1 MSCNNIEDISV
12 NMCNKICND
21 NIPASNTVRLTSCK
35 TKCNQK
41 IIGELNPLDITN
53 NFIFLNSADVAEN
66 ALEKAGEQ
74 SQELY
79 KQKQEMMNNQITNM
93 ETEIRINNNGCGI
106 RIGVKWKKIINGDT
120 NEFIDDN
127 YIKKFKKY
135 SAFGLK
141 WKNVG
146 TTEPNSKY
154 IKLVKGTTISND
166 SYDYLHDAL
175 INGKDTQNNIILN
188 KKALIDNNLFQDDD
202 TKDLKIYPNSYI
214 KLSDNS
220 YCQVYTYD
228 TSIIHDDLKSIFNH
242 RDDFID
248 LTFNVHFKNAF
259 HDITMDDFITNN
271 SGDIYI
277 PSIGCTDFNN
287 KSCNDIEDVLSANEN
302 CMVDNKDNDYIKR
315 KDTIPYLFHNDA
327 GSQCM
332 TKALNFDNKN
342 ELFDI
347 INLITNDQFINH
359 ELNEMMGKY
368 DAYRY
373 ENIKTRINDILTDE
387 YSQYFSTNDFLN
399 LFDYNIQYWI
409 TIDDAIFSERPYRY
423 NRANTDTGKNL
434 GQATGTYD
442 VRDGEGDVVL
452 QKSPKEK
459 KYNEIAKILS
469 NRIPAF
475 PSSNHLIQ
483 LQDIDVETI
492 RTLFKPETTSENREL
507 ESLLWTQDYFNIIDD
522 NGNSTK
528 VILYTPLYEHFDN
541 RYDIYYNSHSNS
553 HDDSSKSGVDFYKH
567 LKDGQRKITVKNQ
580 DDDDVGV
587 EYGRIGYDTDFYNN
601 VILSDNYITKT
612 ECETIKLNVEN
623 TSNTI
628 FLKENIENRHNLDKY
643 RLNDIDFN
651 NVNDELTQYN
661 TNIENLNRC
670 IENSKAMINL
680 DTYTKTKEYDNINEN
695 IRDNAEI
702 NKKYNIYLSKV
713 NKYEGIQTDTDCK
726 FLSEYNNKDTCG
738 IPSETTKM
746 CLSDDFISDT
756 QYDTKLQSKK
766 DSLKSYIFNR
776 QKNYYVGKNTL
787 INPNTWQITTG
798 YPNIGLELVNTDLTV
813 LLDTKSITA
822 TDNIITLSD
831 DELLPFSNSKIDNNT
846 YVSSYVT
853 DRYYTVNL
861 QQENCNQPNDYVL
874 QNSDNIC
881 GNDKQCAYKNEY
893 NNSISEISQYDDNLC
908 TNKYNYLEECYNQDP
923 DFVMGKQ
930 VDYSVCRD
938 DQQKAPRIID
948 CPQTEDPQCPSG
960 SYITYKIENGR
971 YTCEK
976 VCGSCVHN
984 TTLKVSDS
992 KCHADIGYYYD
1003 YEYDELE
1010 STSPPVPEQ
1019 CHEGYY
1025 IDVTSAKTIE
1035 ECKKCTPAC
1044 DTDHYENVDC
1054 TFSTN
1059 RVCTQ
1064 LPDNSTKNQN
1074 GKDFS
1079 CVVNYFKRGDQ
1090 CVACPNE
1097 TTSDPGSTSILECIA
1112 NEGHY
1117 FDPQS
1122 LADDETSPIP
1132 VSAEQCDDG
1141 TYCASGATSETSCPT
1156 NTTSVAGSSDISQCH
1171 ALPGFYYNNDL
1182 HNVGQSCLPG
1192 HYCPGGPGSTTQN
1205 PCPANTYNSL
1215 SQQTDVNAC
1224 NPCDYETTSVKGSE
1238 ACTACPT
1245 IPIVAADIS
1254 AIRKYKYYEYQVPGC
1269 STITTGTCSN
1279 QQLSQES
1286 LNDDDCPTTTTIT
1299 DADGRTITK
1308 KQFYGYTGVVQRNT
1322 TTGKPILF
1330 PNDTIKEK
1338 EESQEELTRK
1348 LKFEDPDML
1357 MFEYSLGT
1365 HVDLKCEK
1373 TCMTCF
1379 PNEKFIPNLSA
1390 CDPCEDNKVAGT
1402 DGLSCIPC
1410 HERDAN
1416 TIYDAELGDC
1426 TLCNDYQLPNF
1437 ESNTCEN
1444 PQPGYYVVCDG
1455 DADACKETEATVN
1468 HIVLGQINKVDWIEN
1483 IKSIIF
1489 DYEDQTPGEIT
1500 NNINII
1506 FRNDSWNEDKI
1517 LKLTKNPTIMNNKY
1531 YKDISKKIIIFEN
1544 NTQSTDYLIKFME
1557 SIYISNNTQ
1566 HSSLPNKLILQT
1578 ENDSY
1583 YLLTHRMQE
1592 DITNRYSTAAIW
1604 DHGQGEGE
1612 SYLIFDMFLNITNEQ
1627 YLCPDN
1633 TYIDD
1638 GTEASGSSRGTNR
1651 NICKFYD
1658 SGYYRDIYSSS
1669 GASSTEASSASTEE
1683 TPQEPFTNYEN
1694 FESRTQTTCL
1704 KDFTLENKAT
1714 IDITDSKLGA
1724 QAGGDYAGCV
1734 YKCNTAG
1741 HYYNEGTPGLDD
1753 NKCVPCPIGYKCDNL
1768 QNRTACIGQEYQNET
1783 GQTECKTIPTGG
1795 TAIPHSEG
1803 LANIGFSVPAGK
1815 KYSNIENINTISD
1828 CSKDTYKDTI
1838 SPINDQETE
1847 REIECL
1853 ACPTNTTTKKVLG
1866 STELAQCIPDFGYTL
1881 DTTERLAE
1889 VLEGYDVDSSGSIQC
1904 ASGYYLGDFDGNC
1917 DITNSNQCTEC
1928 IDDNYKACIPC
1939 PTGYTCAGGS
1949 VDCKETPAFPLIK
1962 LANIDDDPFTAPIY
1976 NIDACWPGMKLTT
1989 PIGGECDPCHYT
2001 SGGSETNKYCFDGTP
2016 KDHISPSTDDIKL
2029 KNNDN
2034 FTPAIY
2040 ITAADNI
2047 NYNIY
2052 SITQDTGDSNNIV
2065 FSFKNNYIPFNI
2077 ENYLEVDIRNLKD
2090 NDVPLYLYEHA
2101 SGEKNANQ
2109 ILNAKNVTQE
2119 TGVSINNNTINLLKE
2134 GYINKND
2141 SSNIIRNIIESN
2153 NLKFTGDGKNAL
2165 LDIIMSYKDDRAA
2178 TRILDDINL
2187 SFIYEFAYYDGT
2199 QLKTQSYVYK
2209 ILPYPSLCDAGTHTT
2224 TGLINSCEYCPI
2236 GTYKS
2241 ETDAT
2246 LCQNATGNYYVG
2258 VHDLSASG
2266 SPSGLGG
2273 IKATEMPT
2281 SNGFE
2286 ILTTSDGG
2294 NYGYKLKSGYEY
2306 TAPTHTD
2313 IATTTECGTTSFNEE
2328 EILINNTIDNTTIN
2342 YPCDSCPEI
2351 ASLPSSSQ
2359 TGLLRL
2365 ETNSPTST
2373 TATACVIRVC
2383 DTNYTNI
2390 GSVNTNLCELEK
2402 CQKGY
2407 YFDGTSNSCE
2417 RCPVGHYCDGD
2428 PTILPTA
2435 SSHQKRKCPRN
2446 TYNPTLGI
2454 AEVSNCEACPLNT
2467 STNELLGQT
2476 ALGNCI
2482 ADSGYY
2488 FDSASGD
2495 TATQCPTNTS
2505 TGDATG
2511 STSITDCIS
2520 NARWYFNSSTDT
2532 TATICPSGKYCP
2544 INTIGPKESLPT
2556 CPTNTTS
2563 EEGSSNFS
2571 DCRADPGWYYPW
2583 NSLATD
2589 VGTLANECPEKT
2601 YCEGA
2606 NESSVDCPLNTNTG
2620 GGRRKIKKSECVADP
2635 GYYYDITDT
2644 THEDARACPVG
2655 TYNPNNSATS
2665 VDGCI
2670 KCPENTYSVNTA
2682 RTANVDC
2689 LTCPDNSKTTY
2700 DDAGNP
2706 VQAGVETTGKS
2717 LLADCKP
2724 GKMYKRNDSNTNN
2737 DPLNEIILKTGHTK
2751 SETGG
2756 YTCDEGYYFNV
2767 ENGECETCHIRHYCP
2782 GGPAVSGGAI
2792 TLECPTFSTSP
2803 ARSSVIDNCFAMTGY
2818 KQVGDTNVFVE
2829 NEGVKTDSNG
2839 VVFKEGSTTLVQ
2851 CEPGYE
2857 GKTDSDLEC
2866 QPCVDR
2872 STFSTDGNECSLCGT
2887 SNDLQLVIKE
2897 CDHVTNVIRI
2907 DKSLLRIESF
2917 ETDNIVTALEIPDLI
2932 TAQQLY
2938 TTYITPQQNTYP
2950 NYKFFDTTTDNLYF
2964 IKLPITYTDLPV
2976 TNTAN
2981 IHSNVIDSHIID
2993 NVIVNSTPPTSSY
3006 LKIISFI
3013 NNTDDTTD
3021 ILDLCY
3027 FPYNGVNY
3035 DVFLLLPKC
3044 GCIPGTS
3051 GDNCHLCP
3059 TEEGTGRE
3067 TFQPDYNQT
3076 SCISV
3081 PTTILDDSY
3090 SFIKDETYNIG
3101 VNLNAGWALNK
3112 FGASS
3117 LCAEDTY
3124 YASSTDITNHIVSGS
3139 GDYTPI
3145 NCVGCPT
3152 GSGTQD
3158 RDSVTGATN
3167 ILDCTVKFG
3176 YTKTSAGTVN
3186 TLPIYGYNTG
3196 YGDDLA
3202 DGTIDCLPGYYF
3214 DLDGTNGTC
3223 MECPKGHYCTG
3234 GIAQSGIPGT
3244 AVQTPCP
3251 IGTYKDTLGGS
3262 VVTECK
3268 LIDIYDEGRGYYGT
3282 MEGIDRKS
3290 DVSFKECP
3298 EHTTINTVSQ
3308 RNSIYDCT
3316 PDAKYQVIETNDPT
3330 TGQLALNVSLLPQ
3343 YYENPRGIITCLPG
3357 TLSTDDGLCTNPD
3370 SEFDYNGDGD
3380 YYLSGSSNDVDTC
3393 ADVDTENGDIEL
3405 SQCDAFKNRFLT
3417 NIPNFMGISGG
3428 SGGEKVISCNKGF
3441 LPVFLDRSYEDEEK
3455 NEEIYNYINNY
3466 DDYYLYEFD
3475 AKILNEVGTDD
3486 SVRIDANFH
3495 LNQNDEVADRLN
3507 TTIDNNNLKIQTDDL
3522 AWFKFWVKEY
3532 TTEKKN
3538 KADYKLQ
3545 FYKDVNVYKN
3555 DRPDPI
3561 VTMRYIYGILPL
3573 CVPCPDGSSNRGEG
3587 DECKPCPAGT
3597 RQGMDNQDRDRVCI
3611 KCEGDTYQDLEGE
3624 KVCKQLPSSVAGD
3637 RFGYTKVYNED
3648 LDPKGGIKDYN
3659 INSGYMWDGD
3669 KNVIKC
3675 PKNTVTDPY
3684 GDNGRIK
3691 INATGCTA
3699 CPANEYQAEN
3709 LSSCQVCT
3717 QGFYYNTEKHEC
3729 VKCGTDSYFDGTT
3742 AETGLGI
3749 NKWELK
3755 QSISTGDPEYMYCRA
3770 AAIDGCQGQLYT
3782 YDETNQMCKLNQCAA
3797 GEYFDETEC
3806 RPCPAGFYC
3815 PSTVTI
3821 IQQDADGAWKPAP
3834 TACAPGTYQQNT
3846 GQGSCEYC
3854 PDNTDTTS
3862 SGSSHVNQCKAKAGH
3877 FGNPAT
3883 QCGVGTFKNTIGDE
3897 ACTQCG
3903 SGLTTSGLGSTASSF
3918 CLTDIGYTGN
3928 PGNPA
3933 TQCGVGTYKNTI
3945 GDGACSQCGSG
3956 LTTSGLGSTASSF
3969 CLTDIGYTGN
3979 PGNPATQ
3986 CGVGTYKNTIGD
3998 GACTQCGSGLTT
4010 FGPGSDNVTD
4020 CIAASGYYATP
4031 GDGSLP
4037 NYAQECPGVPESLG
4051 FPYTVP
4057 SEHRIST
4064 AEGARASVN
4073 DCIYDECDD
4082 GYYRNE
4088 YGLCINVTGPPNQD
4102 ACDADEI
4109 FVPYRKSGE
4118 LTTYSDYNA
4127 AGADI
4132 SNYSLPTMY
4141 GHDNLCLP
4149 VSDICTA

>member
-21 NIPASNTVRLTSCK
+21 NIPASNTVKLTSCK

-79 KQKQEMMNNQITNM
+79 KQKHEMMNSLIANM
-93 ETEIRINNNGCGI
+93 ETEMRINNASCGI
-106 RIGVKWKKIINGDT
+106 RIGVKWKKIINGNT

-146 TTEPNSKY
+146 TTEPNNKY

-175 INGKDTQNNIILN
+175 INGKNTQNNIILN

-228 TSIIHDDLKSIFNH
+228 TSIIHEDLKSIFNH

-248 LTFNVHFKNAF
+248 LTFNDHFKNAF
-259 HDITMDDFITNN
+259 HDITIDDFVMNN

-277 PSIGCTDFNN
+277 PAIGCADFNN

-327 GSQCM
+327 GIQCM

-347 INLITNDQFINH
+347 INLITNDQFINR

-368 DAYRY
+368 DADRY

-409 TIDDAIFSERPYRY
+409 TINDAIFSERSYRY
-423 NRANTDTGKNL
+423 NRANTDTGKNI

-442 VRDGEGDVVL
+442 VRYGEGEEVL
-452 QKSPKEK
+452 QESPKEK

-483 LQDIDVETI
+483 LHDIDVERI

-507 ESLLWTQDYFNIIDD
+507 ESLLWTPDYFNIIDAD
-522 NGNSTK
+522 GNSTK
-528 VILYTPLYEHFDN
+528 VILYTPLYEHYDN
-541 RYDIYYNSHSNS
+541 RNDIYYNSHLNS
-553 HDDSSKSGVDFYKH
+553 HDGSSKSGVDFYKH
-567 LKDGQRKITVKNQ
+567 LKDGQKEITVKNQ
-580 DDDDVGV
+580 DDDYID
-587 EYGRIGYDTDFYNN
+587 YGQIGYDEEFYNN

-628 FLKENIENRHNLDKY
+628 FLKENIENRHNLDNY
-643 RLNDIDFN
+643 RLNDTYFN

-670 IENSKAMINL
+670 VENSKTMINL
-680 DTYTKTKEYDNINEN
+680 DTYKKTKEYDNINQN
-695 IRDNAEI
+695 IRNNAEI
-702 NKKYNIYLSKV
+702 NKNYNIYLSKV
-713 NKYEGIQTDTDCK
+713 NKYEGIQTDCK

-738 IPSETTKM
+738 ISGETTEM

-756 QYDTKLQSKK
+756 QYDTKIQSKK

-787 INPNTWQITTG
+787 NPNTWQITTD

-822 TDNIITLSD
+822 TDNIITLSV

-846 YVSSYVT
+846 YVSSST
-853 DRYYTVNL
+853 TPDRYYTVNL
-861 QQENCNQPNDYVL
+861 QQEICNQPNDYVL
-874 QNSDNIC
+874 QNSKSIC
-881 GNDKQCAYKNEY
+881 GGDKQCAYENEY
-893 NNSISEISQYDDNLC
+893 IDSISEIKQYDDNLC

-923 DFVMGKQ
+923 DFTMGKQ

-938 DQQKAPRIID
+938 DQQKEPQIID
-948 CPQTEDPQCPSG
+948 CPQTDDLQCQSG

-976 VCGSCVHN
+976 VCGSCVTN
-984 TTLKVSDS
+984 TTLNVSDT
-992 KCHADIGYYYD
+992 KCHANSGYYYD
-1003 YEYDELE
+1003 YDYDELE
-1010 STSPPVPEQ
+1010 STNPPIPEQ
-1019 CHEGYY
+1019 CQQGYF
-1025 IDVTSAKTIE
+1025 IDFTGAKTIS
-1035 ECKKCTPAC
+1035 ECNQCISEC
-1044 DTDHYENVDC
+1044 DSSHYETVDC

-1059 RVCTQ
+1059 RVCTP
-1064 LPDNSTKNQN
+1064 LPVNSTKNQN
-1074 GKDFS
+1074 GIDFV
-1079 CVVNYFKRGDQ
+1079 CDENYFKRGDE

-1097 TTSDPGSTSILECIA
+1097 TTSDPGSTSILQCRA
-1112 NEGHY
+1112 NAGFY
-1117 FDPQS
+1117 FNPQS

-1192 HYCPGGPGSTTQN
+1192 HYCLGGPGSTTQN

-1215 SQQTDVNAC
+1215 SEQTDVNSC
-1224 NPCDYETTSVKGSE
+1224 NPCEYETFSKEGSE

-1245 IPIVAADIS
+1245 IPIVEADRT
-1254 AIRKYKYYEYQVPGC
+1254 AIRNYKYYEYQVPGC

-1279 QQLSQES
+1279 QQLSTES

-1299 DADGRTITK
+1299 DADDRTITK
-1308 KQFYGYTGVVQRNT
+1308 KQFYGYTGVVQRDT
-1322 TTGKPILF
+1322 ITGKPILF
-1330 PNDTIKEK
+1330 PDDTIKDK

-1348 LKFEDPDML
+1348 LKFEDPDMG
-1357 MFEYSLGT
+1357 FEYSLGT

-1373 TCMTCF
+1373 TCQSCF
-1379 PNEKFIPNLSA
+1379 PNEKFVENLSA
-1390 CDPCEDNKVAGT
+1390 CEPCEDNKVAGT

-1455 DADACKETEATVN
+1455 DADACNEKEATVN

-1506 FRNDSWNEDKI
+1506 FRKDSWNEDKI
-1517 LKLTKNPTIMNNKY
+1517 LNLTKNPTIMNNKY
-1531 YKDISKKIIIFEN
+1531 YNDISKKIIIFEN

-1557 SIYISNNTQ
+1557 SIYISNNTH

-1683 TPQEPFTNYEN
+1683 TFTNYEN

-1734 YKCNTAG
+1734 YKCTTDG
-1741 HYYNEGTPGLDD
+1741 HYYNEGTPGLAD
-1753 NKCVPCPIGYKCDNL
+1753 NKCEPCPIGYKCDNL

-1783 GQTECKTIPTGG
+1783 GQTECKTIPTDG

-1815 KYSNIENINTISD
+1815 KYSYDDYYDDYTITD
-1828 CSKDTYKDTI
+1828 CSKNTYKDTI
-1838 SPINDQETE
+1838 SHINDQETE

-1853 ACPTNTTTKKVLG
+1853 ACPSNTTTKEVLG

-1881 DTTERLAE
+1881 DTTATTERLTE
-1889 VLEGYDVDSSGSIQC
+1889 VLEGYDDSSGSIQC
-1904 ASGYYLGDFDGNC
+1904 ASGYYLGDFDGEC
-1917 DITNSNQCTEC
+1917 DTNPNECTEC
-1928 IDDNYKACIPC
+1928 LGENDKACIPC

-1962 LANIDDDPFTAPIY
+1962 LGNIDNDPLTAPIY
-1976 NIDACWPGMKLTT
+1976 TIDACRPGMKLTSR
-1989 PIGGECDPCHYT
+1989 ECSPCLYT
-2001 SGGSETNKYCFDGTP
+2001 GMETNKYCFDGTP
-2016 KDHISPSTDDIKL
+2016 RDHISPSTYDIKLKNNDNFTDIKL

-2047 NYNIY
+2047 NYNINN
-2052 SITQDTGDSNNIV
+2052 ITQDTGDRNNIV
-2065 FSFKNNYIPFNI
+2065 FSFKNNYIPSNI
-2077 ENYLEVDIRNLKD
+2077 ENYLEVDIRNLKE

-2134 GYINKND
+2134 GYISNKD
-2141 SSNIIRNIIESN
+2141 SSNSNIIRNIIESN

-2165 LDIIMSYKDDRAA
+2165 LDIIMSYKDDRVGG
-2178 TRILDDINL
+2178 RISDDINL
-2187 SFIYEFAYYDGT
+2187 SFIYEFEYYDGT
-2199 QLKTQSYVYK
+2199 QLKIQSYVYK
-2209 ILPYPSLCDAGTHTT
+2209 ILPYHSLCDAGTHTT
-2224 TGLINSCEYCPI
+2224 TGLIESCEYCPI
-2236 GTYKS
+2236 GTYKND
-2241 ETDAT
+2241 TDAT

-2258 VHDLSASG
+2258 VNDLSASG
-2266 SPSGLGG
+2266 RPSGLGG
-2273 IKATEMPT
+2273 ISKSEMPT
-2281 SNGFE
+2281 SDGFE
-2286 ILTTSDGG
+2286 ILTTTDANGVVGG
-2294 NYGYKLKSGYEY
+2294 NYGYKLKGGYGY
-2306 TAPTHTD
+2306 TASNGS
-2313 IATTTECGTTSFNEE
+2313 ECGNESFNEE
-2328 EILINNTIDNTTIN
+2328 QILINNTIDNTAIDYQCT
-2342 YPCDSCPEI
+2342 SCPPI
-2351 ASLPSSSQ
+2351 TSVILAKQ
-2359 TGLLRL
+2359 TGLQRL
-2365 ETNSPTST
+2365 ETNSPTAKDT
-2373 TATACVIRVC
+2373 KACNIKVC
-2383 DTNYTNI
+2383 HANYTNI
-2390 GSVNTNLCELEK
+2390 DSVKTNFCELEK

-2417 RCPVGHYCDGD
+2417 RCPEGHYCDGD

-2435 SSHQKRKCPRN
+2435 SSHQKRECPEN

-2467 STNELLGQT
+2467 STNGSLGQT

-2488 FDSASGD
+2488 FDSFSED

-2520 NARWYFNSSTDT
+2520 NAGWYFNSSTEDT
-2532 TATICPSGKYCP
+2532 TATKCPIGKYCP
-2544 INTIGPKESLPT
+2544 VNTETPED
-2556 CPTNTTS
+2556 CPTDTTS
-2563 EEGSSNFS
+2563 EEGSSNFR
-2571 DCRADPGWYYPW
+2571 DCRAVPGWYYPW
-2583 NSLATD
+2583 NSPATD
-2589 VGTLANECPEKT
+2589 VDTLAKECPEKT

-2606 NESSVDCPLNTNTG
+2606 NESAVDCPLNTNTG
-2620 GGRRKIKKSECVADP
+2620 GGGLKTQKSECVAVP

-2644 THEDARACPVG
+2644 THEDARACPAG

-2682 RTANVDC
+2682 RTANVYC

-2700 DDAGNP
+2700 EDAGNP

-2724 GKMYKRNDSNTNN
+2724 GKMYKRTDSNTNN
-2737 DPLNEIILKTGHTK
+2737 DPLNEIILKPGHTK

-2839 VVFKEGSTTLVQ
+2839 VVFKEGSITLVQ

-2872 STFSTDGNECSLCGT
+2872 STFSTDGNDCSLCGT

-2897 CDHVTNVIRI
+2897 CDRVTNVIRI

-2938 TTYITPQQNTYP
+2938 TYITPQQNTYP
-2950 NYKFFDTTTDNLYF
+2950 NYKFFDTTTDDLYF

-2981 IHSNVIDSHIID
+2981 IHSNVIDSDIID
-2993 NVIVNSTPPTSSY
+2993 NVIVNSTTPTSSY

-3013 NNTDDTTD
+3013 NNTNTDDTTD

-3035 DVFLLLPKC
+3035 DVLLLLPKC

-3051 GDNCHLCP
+3051 GDHCHLCP

-3067 TFQPDYNQT
+3067 TFQPDHNQT
-3076 SCISV
+3076 TCISV

-3101 VNLNAGWALNK
+3101 VNLNAGWALNAL
-3112 FGASS
+3112 GASS

-3167 ILDCTVKFG
+3167 ISDCTVKFG

-3196 YGDDLA
+3196 YGDDVPA
-3202 DGTIDCLPGYYF
+3202 DGIIDCLPGYYF
-3214 DLDGTNGTC
+3214 DGTNGTC
-3223 MECPKGHYCTG
+3223 MECPEGHYCTG
-3234 GIAQSGIPGT
+3234 GVASNSGAT
-3244 AVQTPCP
+3244 ATPCP

-3262 VVTECK
+3262 VETDCK
-3268 LIDIYDEGRGYYGT
+3268 LIDRNDDGRGYYGT
-3282 MEGIDRKS
+3282 MEGIETKS
-3290 DVSFKECP
+3290 DESFKQCP
-3298 EHTTINTVSQ
+3298 EHTTINTTSE
-3308 RNSIYDCT
+3308 RNSIYNCQA
-3316 PDAKYQVIETNDPT
+3316 DAKYQVIETSDPN
-3330 TGQLALNVSLLPQ
+3330 TGQLALNVTLLPQ
-3343 YYENPRGIITCLPG
+3343 YYYNPDDESITCRPG

-3370 SEFDYNGDGD
+3370 SEFDYNYKPDRLH
-3380 YYLSGSSNDVDTC
+3380 YLSGSSNDVDTC
-3393 ADVDTENGDIEL
+3393 TGIKQGEIEL
-3405 SQCDAFKNRFLT
+3405 SQCDAFKNRFSA
-3417 NIPNFMGISGG
+3417 NIPNFRGITGG
-3428 SGGEKVISCNKGF
+3428 SGGTKVLTCNKGF
-3441 LPVFLDRSYEDEEK
+3441 SPVFLDHSSS
-3455 NEEIYNYINNY
+3455 EEIDNYIDKYNE
-3466 DDYYLYEFD
+3466 YYLYEFD
-3475 AKILNEVGTDD
+3475 AKILNDLETDD
-3486 SVRIDANFH
+3486 YVGINANFH
-3495 LNQNDEVADRLN
+3495 FNQNSYLTDALN
-3507 TTIDNNNLKIQTDDL
+3507 IIIDSKEPNLKIQTDVL
-3522 AWFKFWVKEY
+3522 AWFKFWVKQY
-3532 TTEKKN
+3532 IVEKGNN
-3538 KADYKLQ
+3538 KDYKLQ

-3555 DRPDPI
+3555 DRQDPI
-3561 VTMRYIYGILPL
+3561 VTMRYIYGILPI
-3573 CVPCPDGSSNRGEG
+3573 CVPCPDGYTNTGSWG
-3587 DECKPCPAGT
+3587 DACAPCPSGT
-3597 RQGMDNQDRDRVCI
+3597 IQGTKNQDRVCNN
-3611 KCEGDTYQDLEGE
+3611 CTGNTYQDEVG
-3624 KVCKQLPSSVAGD
+3624 KTVCKQLPSSVAGD
-3637 RFGYTKVYNED
+3637 RFGYTKVFNED

-3659 INSGYMWDGD
+3659 INSGYMWDETNGV
-3669 KNVIKC
+3669 NEC
-3675 PKNTVTDPY
+3675 PKNTKTQDYGVT
-3684 GDNGRIK
+3684 GRIK
-3691 INATGCTA
+3691 SEALLENCEECPVNQYQEPLNKISCISCPDVGNTPGTGTAYYFNTDTQSCT
-3699 CPANEYQAEN
+3699 
-3709 LSSCQVCT
+3709 L
-3717 QGFYYNTEKHEC
+3717 
-3729 VKCGTDSYFDGTT
+3729 CGTDDYFDRSS

-3755 QSISTGDPEYMYCRA
+3755 PSILADDPEYMYCRA
-3770 AAIDGCQGQLYT
+3770 ANDGCQGPLYT
-3782 YDETNQMCKLNQCAA
+3782 YDENNKMCKLNQCAA
-3797 GEYFDETEC
+3797 GQYFNGDTMTC
-3806 RPCPAGFYC
+3806 QDCPQGYYC
-3815 PSTVTI
+3815 PS
-3821 IQQDADGAWKPAP
+3821 DATQIRQVSGAWEPAP

-3846 GQGSCEYC
+3846 GQGSCESC
-3854 PDNTDTTS
+3854 PTKTNTTAEGSTNETDCVPDPGYYGQEGGPAIACGNGKYKSSAGAGPANSCSSCPTNTSHTLIGRINNNDCVPNAGYYGQGGGGAATACAQGKYSMGTGNTICSPCPWGTNTTS
-3862 SGSSHVNQCKAKAGH
+3862 SGSSHINQCKAKPGYYGPAGATATACAQGKYSRGT
-3877 FGNPAT
+3877 GNTTCSP
-3883 QCGVGTFKNTIGDE
+3883 CPWGTNT
-3897 ACTQCG
+3897 
-3903 SGLTTSGLGSTASSF
+3903 TTAGST
-3918 CLTDIGYTGN
+3918 L
-3928 PGNPA
+3928 
-3933 TQCGVGTYKNTI
+3933 
-3945 GDGACSQCGSG
+3945 
-3956 LTTSGLGSTASSF
+3956 STN
-3969 CLTDIGYTGN
+3969 CV
-3979 PGNPATQ
+3979 PKP
-3986 CGVGTYKNTIGD
+3986 
-3998 GACTQCGSGLTT
+3998 
-4010 FGPGSDNVTD
+4010 
-4020 CIAASGYYATP
+4020 GYYGPAGGRAT
-4031 GDGSLP
+4031 
-4037 NYAQECPGVPESLG
+4037 ACPGVTSTTNNNIYTDGDKLYVSDCLYESCPG
-4051 FPYTVP
+4051 KFRNSSGECATFN
-4057 SEHRIST
+4057 ST
-4064 AEGARASVN
+4064 SS
-4073 DCIYDECDD
+4073 C
-4082 GYYRNE
+4082 
-4088 YGLCINVTGPPNQD
+4088 P
-4102 ACDADEI
+4102 ADEI
-4109 FVPYRKSGE
+4109 FIAGNQVGKGQRYAYWS
-4118 LTTYSDYNA
+4118 TDTISDYDNTNH
-4127 AGADI
+4127 I
-4132 SNYSLPTMY
+4132 Y